1 MNPTP
6 AAETLAE
13 PSEDSTDGERAHGL
27 QFEGVGARLREAYR
41 LYMKALQDRLADENV
56 PIGLWYFL
64 CALWQEDGVSQRELS
79 RRVGTVEPTA
89 VGVLAQMERRGWVV
103 RDRDPNDQRRRVVF
117 LTDKGRDL
125 RDRLKPVFESMEQP
139 EVLGLAG
146 QDLTL
151 LCDLLEKLSRSVE
164 RSRLLRGI

>member
-1 MNPTP
+1 MTMTP
-6 AAETLAE
+6 ISQTLHDVADTSSDAE
-13 PSEDSTDGERAHGL
+13 PLAAL
-27 QFEGVGARLREAYR
+27 QFEGVGSRLREAYR

-64 CALWQEDGVSQRELS
+64 CALWQEDGISQRELS

-89 VGVLAQMERRGWVV
+89 VGVLAQMERREWVV
-103 RDRDPNDQRRRVVF
+103 RDRDPDDQRRRVVF

-125 RDRLKPVFESMEQP
+125 RDRLKPVFEGVEQP
-139 EVLGLAG
+139 EVLGLSDPELA
-146 QDLTL
+146 T
-151 LCDLLEKLSRSVE
+151 LCDLLERLSRSVE